1 MNQAL
6 WIVGSPDADGLAW
19 LFVCRVSAYRHACGW
34 IDGLQE
40 LFFDWNLVAV
50 PAGSCW
56 VGGLIHGGS
65 CRRLSWGLQLILVT
79 MLPVWWCCD
88 GR

>member
-6 WIVGSPDADGLAW
+6 WIVGSPDADGLVW

-40 LFFDWNLVAV
+40 LFLTGILLQCLLARVGLV
-50 PAGSCW
+50 G
-56 VGGLIHGGS
+56 
-65 CRRLSWGLQLILVT
+65 
-79 MLPVWWCCD
+79 
-88 GR
+88 